1 MRLGWHYFY
10 NSGFLSFFQQ
20 EFLDG
25 FCTVIIAII
34 VFGSSGLERFSE
46 LF

>member
-1 MRLGWHYFY
+1 MRSGWHHFN
-10 NSGFLSFFQQ
+10 NSGFLSFCQQ
-20 EFLDG
+20 EFFDG
-25 FCTVIIAII
+25 LCTVIIAII